1 MCAIISPCKLFLYR
15 GKVVFSMTRLEMVEK
30 IREKTGVTYD
40 EARTALENANWDMLD
55 AIVALEHKTGAAEAQ
70 SAPKAT
76 AETVQDAAPAP
87 RKRVVRRASAG
98 EVGDKIA
105 NVVRWIGSFIQ
116 KIDETCVEVSR
127 KDETL
132 FTVSVLF
139 VIMLFI
145 LKWWVPVVLV
155 VASLFTGYRY
165 RITGSSMIARAAN
178 AASSKASS
186 KAEEIREQM
195 NRSDDDDSQPQA
207 QATPHK

>member
-105 NVVRWIGSFIQ
+105 NVVR
-116 KIDETCVEVSR
+116 
-127 KDETL
+127 
-132 FTVSVLF
+132 
-139 VIMLFI
+139 
-145 LKWWVPVVLV
+145 
-155 VASLFTGYRY
+155 
-165 RITGSSMIARAAN
+165 
-178 AASSKASS
+178 
-186 KAEEIREQM
+186 
-195 NRSDDDDSQPQA
+195 
-207 QATPHK
+207 

>member
-1 MCAIISPCKLFLYR
+1 
-15 GKVVFSMTRLEMVEK
+15 MTRLEMVEK

-55 AIVALEHKTGAAEAQ
+55 AIVALEHKLNGTVEAPR
-70 SAPKAT
+70 APKQT
-76 AETVQDAAPAP
+76 AETAQDTAPAP
-87 RKRVVRRASAG
+87 RKRVARRASAG
-98 EVGDKIA
+98 EVGDKVA
-105 NVVRWIGSFIQ
+105 TVVRWIGSFIQ

-145 LKWWVPVVLV
+145 LKWWVPVLLV

-186 KAEEIREQM
+186 KAEEIKEQM
-195 NRSDDDDSQPQA
+195 NCSDEDDDSQPQA
-207 QATPHK
+207 

>member
-1 MCAIISPCKLFLYR
+1 
-15 GKVVFSMTRLEMVEK
+15 MTRLEMVEK

-40 EARTALENANWDMLD
+40 EARTALENAGWDMLD
-55 AIVALEHKTGAAEAQ
+55 AIVALEHRAGRAQEAQ
-70 SAPKAT
+70 STPHPTVETAQDTTPAPK
-76 AETVQDAAPAP
+76 
-87 RKRVVRRASAG
+87 KRVVRRASAG
-98 EVGDKIA
+98 EVGDKVA

-116 KIDETCVEVSR
+116 RIDETCVEVSR

-145 LKWWVPVVLV
+145 LKWWVPVLLV

-165 RITGSSMIARAAN
+165 RITGNSMIARAAN

-186 KAEEIREQM
+186 KAEEIKEQM
-195 NRSDDDDSQPQA
+195 NHSEDDDAQPQA
-207 QATPHK
+207 

>member
-1 MCAIISPCKLFLYR
+1 
-15 GKVVFSMTRLEMVEK
+15 MTRLEMVEK

-55 AIVALEHKTGAAEAQ
+55 AIVTLEHKNGRAQEAQ
-70 SAPKAT
+70 SEPNPT
-76 AETVQDAAPAP
+76 VETVRDSVSMP
-87 RKRVVRRASAG
+87 RKRVVRRASAS
-98 EVGDKIA
+98 EVGDKVA
-105 NVVRWIGSFIQ
+105 TVVRWIGTFIQ

-145 LKWWVPVVLV
+145 LKWWVPVLLV

-165 RITGSSMIARAAN
+165 RITGNSVIARAAN

-186 KAEEIREQM
+186 KAEEIKEQM
-195 NRSDDDDSQPQA
+195 NRSDDDSQPQA
-207 QATPHK
+207 